1 MTITLSKAGRRYNYE
16 WIFRNLD
23 YTFQSDKMYAVL
35 GPNGSGKSTLLQ
47 TIAGS
52 LSLSEGKIEYS
63 HSGKNISSEMIFSY
77 LSLCAP
83 YLELPE
89 EFTLT
94 EILKFQSG
102 FKSFTKETNEERIID
117 LVGLKKDR
125 DKQIRF
131 YSSGM
136 KQRVKL
142 ALAILADTPLLL
154 LDEPTTNL
162 DENGVR
168 WYQDIVQQ
176 FSTNRLVIICSN
188 QLREYEFCNIRIDIT
203 DYK

>member
-23 YTFQSDKMYAVL
+23 YTFQSGKMYAIL

-52 LSLSEGKIEYS
+52 LSLSEGEIEYN
-63 HSGKNISSEMIFSY
+63 HSERIISSELLFRY

-89 EFTLT
+89 EFTLK

-102 FKSFTKETNEERIID
+102 FKTFTKELHEERIID

-125 DKQIRF
+125 NKQIRF

-142 ALAILADTPLLL
+142 ALATLADTPLLL

-162 DENGVR
+162 DENGVS

-176 FSTNRLVIICSN
+176 FSANRLVIICSN
-188 QLREYEFCNIRIDIT
+188 QLREYEFCNVRLAIT